1 MRNSYP
7 SMVVTLLFTLIAGGS
22 LYAQDDPVDDSAV
35 ALVRGLSE
43 PHHRVKFTEATKP
56 HSIVPHWENGFLVV
70 REEVALEN
78 LDPEA
83 PAITLYDSNGVLVRE
98 GRIWFPGAQKVR
110 VRHATVTKA
119 GNIVAVGRAWVS
131 GIREQY
137 FIAKTDLSGTVAE
150 VVWIDPFAAAMAC
163 AASDGTV
170 WTFGIDPVK
179 SRLKE
184 DYAMLRQYSFDGGLL
199 REELPRSSF
208 PVGMSPAMW
217 RTPQGSFLHCSEG
230 RVSLYVN
237 RTDEYIEVDGDGIL
251 RRWPVDMSSV
261 GPMKAIGFGLTD
273 SGEAYGS
280 LYEYP
285 RSQEEEE
292 RSGFYQLQVDESKG
306 VVRWALIPGT
316 ETVRRRGSYV
326 HLYGID
332 ESSLVVRV
340 PSESTKSVTWV
351 RPIFD

>member
-1 MRNSYP
+1 MRNRHLLI
-7 SMVVTLLFTLIAGGS
+7 VLTLLFTFIAGGS
-22 LYAQDDPVDDSAV
+22 LHAQNEPVAERTTG
-35 ALVRGLSE
+35 LVRGLSE
-43 PHHRVKFTEATKP
+43 PHHSKSISEAPP

-70 REEVALEN
+70 REEAALEN

-83 PAITLYDSNGVLVRE
+83 HAVTLYDSNGARVRA
-98 GRIWFPGAQKVR
+98 GRIWFPGAKRVR
-110 VRHATVTKA
+110 VRHITVTKE

-137 FIAKTDLSGTVAE
+137 FIAKTDLSGNVVD
-150 VVWIDPFAAAMAC
+150 VVWMDPFAAAMAC

-170 WTFGIDPVK
+170 WTFGIEPVK

-208 PVGMSPAMW
+208 PVGLSPAMW
-217 RTPQGSFLHCSEG
+217 RTPHGSLLHCSEG

-237 RTDEYIEVDGDGIL
+237 RTDEYIEVDGDGTL

-273 SGEAYGS
+273 SGQAYGS

-285 RSQEEEE
+285 RSRKEEE
-292 RSGFYQLQVDESKG
+292 RSGFYHLQVDESKG
-306 VVRWALIPGT
+306 VVRWELIPGT
-316 ETVRRRGSYV
+316 EISLQRGYLV

-332 ESSLVVRV
+332 GPSLVVRV
-340 PSESTKSVTWV
+340 PTESNRFVAWV
-351 RPIFD
+351 KPIFE